1 VGSNPTFGTTG
12 KPGSR
17 SVFFLEEDMTQSS
30 QPGKRA
36 EPSGGWR
43 IPFSNLQIILI
54 LLTIAGGSLVVN
66 FRQRVV
72 EGQQKLAEKETLE
85 AEIDMLLQEQ
95 AALEKQ
101 KDYYNSPAFVG
112 DWAHDQG
119 KMVRPGETLVIPVY
133 ERQEQVGDPV
143 VISSAENPLPEWQL
157 WWSLFFDGPPPFA
170 DENR

>member
-1 VGSNPTFGTTG
+1 MS
-12 KPGSR
+12 
-17 SVFFLEEDMTQSS
+17 QSS
-30 QPGKRA
+30 QPGRRS
-36 EPSGGWR
+36 ETTGGWR

-85 AEIDMLLQEQ
+85 VEIELLLQEQ
-95 AALEKQ
+95 IALEKQ
-101 KDYYNSPAFVG
+101 MEYYESPAFVE

-143 VISSAENPLPEWQL
+143 VIAAAEQSLPEWQL

-170 DENR
+170 DENP